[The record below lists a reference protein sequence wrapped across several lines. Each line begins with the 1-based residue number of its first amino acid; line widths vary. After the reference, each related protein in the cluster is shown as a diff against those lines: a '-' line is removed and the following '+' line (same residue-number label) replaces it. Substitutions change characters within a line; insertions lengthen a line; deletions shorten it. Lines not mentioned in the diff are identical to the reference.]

1 MRWMGN
7 KFVRT
12 LTLVLGL
19 QAIILY
25 TTVSRAESVPL
36 VRPLFEFPTTFGAW
50 SMVRD
55 VPIDKD
61 VQDILK
67 ADDTLNRVYVNPARH
82 VEANLFIGFFKTQR
96 TGQSPHSPKNCLPGS
111 GWEPTQTGLVS
122 IPVPGLAE
130 PLVANRY
137 VVVHGSEKAVVIYW
151 YQSHQRIIASEY
163 AAKFWLVADSIRYHR
178 SDTALVKL
186 VLPVANN
193 DAEAATATGVDLAQA
208 VFPDLLQQLPH

>member
-1 MRWMGN
+1 MSWMGN
-7 KFVRT
+7 KFVRA
-12 LTLVLGL
+12 LTLVFGL

-25 TTVSRAESVPL
+25 TTVSRAESVPS
-36 VRPLFEFPTTFGAW
+36 VRPLFEFPTSFGAW
-50 SMVRD
+50 SMLRD
-55 VPIDKD
+55 VPIEKE

-67 ADDTLNRVYVNPARH
+67 ADDTLNRVYADPAHH
-82 VEANLFIGFFKTQR
+82 VEANLFIAFFKTQR

-111 GWEPTQTGLVS
+111 GWEPTETGLVS

-130 PLVANRY
+130 PIQANRY
-137 VVVHGSEKAVVIYW
+137 VAAHGDEKAVVIYW

-186 VLPVANN
+186 VLPVSGN
-193 DAEAATATGVDLAQA
+193 DVDAATTIGIDLVKAA
-208 VFPDLLQQLPH
+208 FPDLQRQLPR

>member
-1 MRWMGN
+1 MNWIRN
-7 KFVRT
+7 KVVRV
-12 LTLVLGL
+12 LSLVLAL

-25 TTVSRAESVPL
+25 TTITRAEIIPNVK
-36 VRPLFEFPTTFGAW
+36 PLFEFPTHFGGW

-55 VPIDKD
+55 VPIEKE
-61 VQDILK
+61 VQDVLK
-67 ADDTLNRVYVNPARH
+67 ADDILNRVYVNPAYR
-82 VEANLFIGFFKTQR
+82 AQASLFIGFFKTQR

-111 GWEPTQTGLVS
+111 GWEPTQTGVIS

-130 PLVANRY
+130 PILANRY
-137 VVVHGSEKAVVIYW
+137 MVSRGDEKAVVIYW

-186 VLPVANN
+186 VLPVPNN
-193 DAEAATATGVDLAQA
+193 DPDAATKIGVDLAQA
-208 VFPDLLQQLPH
+208 VFPDLENQLPR

>member
-1 MRWMGN
+1 MSWLRN

-12 LTLVLGL
+12 LTLVFGL

-25 TTVSRAESVPL
+25 TAVSRAESVPSI
-36 VRPLFEFPTTFGAW
+36 RPLFEFPTTIGAW
-50 SMVRD
+50 TMVKD
-55 VPIDKD
+55 VPLEKE

-67 ADDTLNRVYVNPARH
+67 ADDTLNRVYLNPAYH
-82 VEANLFIGFFKTQR
+82 IQASLFIAFFKTQR

-111 GWEPTQTGLVS
+111 GWEPAQTGLVS
-122 IPVPGLAE
+122 IPVPGRAKSIL
-130 PLVANRY
+130 ANRY
-137 VVVHGSEKAVVIYW
+137 VATHGDEKAVVIYW

-186 VLPVANN
+186 VLPVPNN
-193 DAEAATATGVDLAQA
+193 DADAATAAGIALVQA
-208 VFPDLLQQLPH
+208 AFPDFEKQLPR